1 LAHCSVT
8 RVVGVERIGAEL
20 VDFFTVGEPVTVG
33 VRVVRVGAQGLFDD
47 L

>member
-20 VDFFTVGEPVTVG
+20 VDFFTVGEPVAVG
-33 VRVVRVGAQGLFDD
+33 VGVVGVGSQGLFDD

>member
-1 LAHCSVT
+1 MADHPAAWVV
-8 RVVGVERIGAEL
+8 RVQRVGAEL